1 MIAIVNATWKHA
13 YETME
18 NAKTKRTALWA
29 ALPAQLEMARA
40 TSSVTFWNARSMGEI
55 VRGEMNTMNKRLVK
69 SVQNPPVKVWKL
81 RYKDQSKNK

>member
-40 TSSVTFWNARSMGEI
+40 TSSVTFWNVRSMG
-55 VRGEMNTMNKRLVK
+55 RL
-69 SVQNPPVKVWKL
+69 
-81 RYKDQSKNK
+81 